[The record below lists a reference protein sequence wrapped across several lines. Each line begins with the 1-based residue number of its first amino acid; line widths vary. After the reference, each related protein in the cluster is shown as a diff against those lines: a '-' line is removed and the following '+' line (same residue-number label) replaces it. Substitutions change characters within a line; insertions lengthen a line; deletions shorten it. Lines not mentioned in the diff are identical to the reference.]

1 MAGPPR
7 AATEA
12 SRTSPLT
19 TPAGVGRTSVVAV
32 ALAAELALRKVIAP
46 GGGAAAVVNVQLSGA
61 RALGVAAVSVM
72 APVRRAV

>member
-1 MAGPPR
+1 M
-7 AATEA
+7 
-12 SRTSPLT
+12 
-19 TPAGVGRTSVVAV
+19 VAV